1 VHETGSA
8 PNGDVLG
15 TLVPELPD
23 VEGFRR
29 VLARHAV
36 GKRIEAVDVLDRAMV
51 KGTTA
56 PALAGA
62 LAGGRFGEPRRH
74 GKWVIAP
81 VDGVEVLMHFGMTGL
96 LEWGEPGE
104 QRHRHDRVVFVCE
117 DGELRYRNMRKFGS
131 VRLARDERE
140 RERGT
145 GRLGPDAHG
154 LGHEEFEALLARR
167 RGSIKAALM
176 DQTLLAGVGNLLAD
190 EILWRA
196 GVNPRAPVPSLS
208 RPRRNRLYEGLR
220 DTIRES
226 VPTGRVPHGE
236 RWLTRVRDQ
245 REPRCPRCGARL
257 RKETVAGRTACWC
270 PRCQRR

>member
-1 VHETGSA
+1 VHKTGPP
-8 PNGDVLG
+8 PNGGVPG
-15 TLVPELPD
+15 ALVPELPD

-29 VLARHAV
+29 VLARHAA
-36 GKRIEAVDVLDRAMV
+36 GKRIEAVDVLDPGMV
-51 KGTTA
+51 KGA
-56 PALAGA
+56 PARALAGA
-62 LAGGRFGEPRRH
+62 LAGRSFGEPRRH

-96 LEWGEPGE
+96 LEWRDPGE
-104 QRHRHDRVVFVCE
+104 ERHRHDRVVFACE

-140 RERGT
+140 RELGT

-154 LGHEEFEALLARR
+154 LGHAEFEELLGRR

-196 GVNPRAPVPSLS
+196 RVNPRTPVPSLS
-208 RPRRNRLYEGLR
+208 RQRRDRLYQGLR

-226 VPTGRVPHGE
+226 LPAERVPHGE

-245 REPRCPRCGARL
+245 REARCPRCGARL